1 MLEANL
7 AEKPVFTAHIWIDR
21 IHLSGTFLAI
31 TMQEEMFNANKNDL
45 SADTG

>member
-1 MLEANL
+1 M
-7 AEKPVFTAHIWIDR
+7 AEKPVVTALIWIVR
-21 IHLSGTFLAI
+21 GHLSGTFLAI